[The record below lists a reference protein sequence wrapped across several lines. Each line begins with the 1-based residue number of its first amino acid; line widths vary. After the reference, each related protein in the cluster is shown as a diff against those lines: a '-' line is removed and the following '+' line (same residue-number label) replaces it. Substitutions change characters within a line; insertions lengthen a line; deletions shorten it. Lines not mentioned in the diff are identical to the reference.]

1 MEGVQQ
7 IQIVQIQLEILLV
20 LVIMDILGMG
30 SNV

>member
-30 SNV
+30 SIV